1 MAQSPIRLNLGCGP
15 QKLPGFINCDL
26 SGNWSKVEPDIVC
39 DVTKRLPFDDAY
51 ADEVHAYHLFEHL
64 NRWESPPIL
73 ADWVRVLRP
82 GGLLVLEMPCLDK
95 IIRHYAIS
103 MIDHEP
109 PDARMTLWG
118 LYGDPRYKN
127 EAMMHKWCYSV
138 GELAAVLKAA
148 GLEEITPDEPQ
159 THQPAR
165 DMRMT
170 ARKPWQL
177 LTPN

>member
-1 MAQSPIRLNLGCGP
+1 
-15 QKLPGFINCDL
+15 
-26 SGNWSKVEPDIVC
+26 
-39 DVTKRLPFDDAY
+39 
-51 ADEVHAYHLFEHL
+51 
-64 NRWESPPIL
+64 
-73 ADWVRVLRP
+73 
-82 GGLLVLEMPCLDK
+82 MPCLDK